1 MTEQLWECS
10 FQIIDITKA
19 YTSLSFLIFLLFSR
33 QELYLQQVEFLPQEV
48 PHLLLS
54 QEPHLGWWVSFPI
67 QLSLFYPETYSCLPW
82 FTAPSRT
89 RCTHDAPAA
98 SYVWAAHDE
107 AAIWSCCRPWCTGES
122 VLTGSLLCLSTSN
135 MCFGGDLGKVWSR
148 AVWHLRS
155 VQSLPTFTRA
165 MLCVFALSPPRGLFR
180 KLIFCLWTSWGLEF
194 FHDSHFF
201 VNASL
206 MVLGWWH
213 AAKLL
218 HLSINPRTVYNT
230 KEFKMCFSMQSV
242 NLSIEEWSFSSN
254 LHACGGMQ
262 MKGLELQSLFFCLF
276 VF

>member
-1 MTEQLWECS
+1 MLALIYSPQQDQVYPWCPSSQLCMGSPWWGRHLE
-10 FQIIDITKA
+10 
-19 YTSLSFLIFLLFSR
+19 LLQALVYR
-33 QELYLQQVEFLPQEV
+33 
-48 PHLLLS
+48 
-54 QEPHLGWWVSFPI
+54 WVS
-67 QLSLFYPETYSCLPW
+67 
-82 FTAPSRT
+82 
-89 RCTHDAPAA
+89 
-98 SYVWAAHDE
+98 AH
-107 AAIWSCCRPWCTGES
+107 RK
-122 VLTGSLLCLSTSN
+122 SLLCLSTSN

-155 VQSLPTFTRA
+155 VQSLPAFPRA
-165 MLCVFALSPPRGLFR
+165 TLCIFALSPPRGLFR

-194 FHDSHFF
+194 FHDSHFL
-201 VNASL
+201 VNASF

-218 HLSINPRTVYNT
+218 HLSINPRSVYNT